1 MFKKRYVVSTVFVVL
16 IAAILVFQSRIGKGR
31 ITDTPVYPIKTI
43 EKVLSAVMKG
53 TGDFLSTYILPRK
66 GLEARALNDKL
77 NKLQEESN
85 KYVEA
90 ELENK
95 RLRNLLELKSQSP
108 DYVTSAEVFA
118 RDPSNWYQ
126 VIWVNKGSD
135 DGVAKEMIAVTP
147 AGVVG
152 RIHRIFNDSA
162 SVILLTDA
170 SSALAVRM
178 QSTRAEGILEGR
190 GGNICYLK
198 YVPAEIEVEIGDT
211 IVSSGLDKIFP
222 EGLVVG
228 YVTELVKDEGGIFHT
243 IKVTPSQDL
252 NALEEVAILK
262 R

>member
-1 MFKKRYVVSTVFVVL
+1 MFKKRYVVLTVFAVL

-43 EKVLSAVMKG
+43 EKVLSAATKG
-53 TGDFLSTYILPRK
+53 TGDFFRTYILPRE
-66 GLEARALNDKL
+66 GLEKRELNARLS
-77 NKLQEESN
+77 KLQEESS
-85 KYVEA
+85 KYIEA
-90 ELENK
+90 ELENQ
-95 RLRNLLELKSQSP
+95 RLRDLLGLKSQRP
-108 DYVTSAEVFA
+108 EFVTSAEVFA
-118 RDPSNWYQ
+118 RDPSNWHQ

-135 DGVAKEMIAVTP
+135 DGVEKEMIAVTP

-152 RIHRIFNDSA
+152 RVHRIFNDSA

-170 SSALAVRM
+170 NSALAVRM

-190 GGNICYLK
+190 GGNICFLK
-198 YVPAEIEVEIGDT
+198 YVPSEAEVEIGDAV
-211 IVSSGLDKIFP
+211 ISSGLDKIFP

-228 YVTELVKDEGGIFHT
+228 YVTELIKDEGGIFQA
-243 IKVTPSQDL
+243 IKVAPSQDL